1 MKINNYLDHYILCAA
16 LSYIST
22 HTAAGMCAQASQFP
36 PDYNDAGSYLF
47 SPAVRLFFLS
57 LLLVAEIAA
66 FTDDRQFESALVE

>member
-47 SPAVRLFFLS
+47 SPAVRLFFFFFIIIIGGRNCS
-57 LLLVAEIAA
+57 
-66 FTDDRQFESALVE
+66 FY

>member
-1 MKINNYLDHYILCAA
+1 MHRP
-16 LSYIST
+16 
-22 HTAAGMCAQASQFP
+22 SQFP

-47 SPAVRLFFLS
+47 SPAVRPFLFFFFL